1 MKSLSFILLL
11 CFLILVSN
19 NTIAQTSS
27 CDFIVTK
34 AICLENGLKEICV
47 EGLDIPG
54 THEWDITAIGGSCTQ
69 IHFTGQKVCLQCT
82 LTGNG
87 YIQIDHTFNPLDGLP
102 ESCTKNV
109 YVSCNPNCSLWNF
122 STVFNSECSVTFSI
136 NPNFNADNITWVFG
150 DGSNSVQTPFSI
162 NSIAHLYS
170 VPGTYQVCVTLRF
183 DNFYYQTCCF
193 DVFVPP
199 CPECEPD
206 PISWEE
212 CPPAGEECCIKF
224 SFNSPYDS
232 PEFVWDFG
240 DQSPPVSTTT
250 KTVEHNF
257 IGRGP
262 YYICV
267 TYTIEDRLY
276 TCCEWIDL
284 PPCDCCESADF
295 AFDVQ
300 TITNYLSCMS
310 NVYKCTPVCDRP
322 GITVHKWMYS
332 DGTVIMT
339 GTPGGAPPDHV
350 FTNYLNTS
358 GQVCVTH
365 QILCDNQ
372 IIDEVIKCL
381 PFYPGAY
388 LGKAGEDLEMSDVL
402 NNQGG
407 ITVFDFITQNA
418 SNPAAPLYIEGNLI
432 VDINSN
438 FNQGIWNMARGS
450 QIIVNYNRT
459 FGLNGTTIQTARRVN
474 IGFPCCRWDGIK
486 VNPRATLNWTSTT
499 ITDAE
504 IMLEL
509 LSPYISIGATLN
521 FTDNDFL
528 ENVNGIRSFRH
539 RPRFGNFHNNTFEG
553 CKNCTVLCGCDEG
566 TGIYLDMDGI
576 TSLPTNFPVT
586 GSRNIIKNF
595 EYGIHAINTN
605 LSVKNFYIH
614 DVDDTGL
621 WFVKDL
627 ANPFN
632 LTMDLL
638 EFQNIPTAV
647 RDQISGGGSHI
658 LTAIASVPQ
667 PNSSLKFSEI
677 FRGYDVSIDQSQFSG
692 TINNNQ
698 ISTNGGA
705 TNFGIKVSL
714 TGSVGNQFTADHNQI
729 TVASGGSSC
738 MGISLLADV
747 DNQQNA
753 VLKFNEITAVG
764 LDPGAGIYVSNW
776 KTSSVTDNTLTMGS
790 PKPGIE
796 FSNSGGSL
804 IQCNGINFGTKGMLF
819 NISPEND
826 IVNNTCY
833 ANVNGVHFNG
843 NCQATK
849 GSFIAENKF
858 QSNAQEGSLY
868 NDVALTGVQHHQM
881 YNSWTPV
888 VSSVKAYHPVKAF
901 AKQCQFRA
909 PANAVKP
916 SVHLPEYVVVEL
928 FIKDGPAAGFPQEC
942 SIGTGGENYLQYH
955 SNDSLAA
962 LAYDE
967 LLGTSGL
974 FDSLDLPLAN
984 SLKQSI
990 YELILLWPGW
1000 INGHPNIAAFY
1011 TAHTNGFIGQSSTL
1025 RGQMK
1030 DFLLVLEAQ
1039 ANALDALYDQ
1049 YDSLAAQLAALDLQ
1063 LLNETDP
1070 VIIENLLNQMA
1081 DIEQQMEALV
1091 LTITTQI
1098 QSNAQANLAAI
1109 NAFQT
1114 INNNLSAAT
1123 PDELNEKKIND
1134 LILKIWR
1141 AETLTMTEEDDLRA
1155 IAQYCYAYGGRAV
1168 FDAQNLCLNLL
1179 GEYYAQENCSNNF
1192 GGVQTRLRKNFELQL
1207 SPNPVRDELIIRLET
1222 SDENQ
1227 WPDNL
1232 KLINSLGKS
1241 LDVELKR
1248 LDPHAASLPVGHLP
1262 NGVYFIS
1269 AEQNGQRN
1277 LFKFVVSH

>member
-1 MKSLSFILLL
+1 MRNLF
-11 CFLILVSN
+11 FLWAVAVFMLPMNGGS
-19 NTIAQTSS
+19 AQSGS
-27 CDFIVTK
+27 CDFLVTK
-34 AICLENGLKEICV
+34 TICLENGLKEICV
-47 EGLDIPG
+47 EGLDLPG
-54 THEWDITAIGGSCTQ
+54 THEWDITSVGGLCGQT
-69 IHFTGQKVCLQCT
+69 HFTGQKICFQCT
-82 LTGNG
+82 LSGNDHLL
-87 YIQIDHTFNPLDGLP
+87 IDHTFLPLEGLP
-102 ESCTKNV
+102 SSCNKRVN
-109 YVSCNPNCSLWNF
+109 VSCNPDCSSWNF
-122 STVFNSECSVTFSI
+122 STVFNGDCSVTFSL
-136 NPNFNADNITWVFG
+136 NPNFGAQNITWVFG
-150 DGSNSVQTPFSI
+150 DGSNSVQNPFDIKSI
-162 NSIAHLYS
+162 NHLYAD
-170 VPGTYQVCVTLRF
+170 PGTYQVCVTIHV
-183 DNFYYQTCCF
+183 DDYYYQTCCF
-193 DVFVPP
+193 DVYVPP

-212 CPPAGEECCIKF
+212 CPPAGDECCISF
-224 SFNSPYDS
+224 NFNSPYNS
-232 PEFVWDFG
+232 PQFVWDFG
-240 DQSPPVSTTT
+240 DQSPPVTTTT
-250 KTVEHNF
+250 KTAEHNF

-262 YYICV
+262 FYICV
-267 TYTIEDRLY
+267 TYFIEDQPY

-295 AFDVQ
+295 SFDVQ
-300 TITNYLSCMS
+300 NFTNYESCMG
-310 NVYKCTPVCDRP
+310 NMYKCAPLCDRP
-322 GITVHKWMYS
+322 GMTVHQWIYS
-332 DGTVIMT
+332 DGTVILT

-350 FTNYLNTS
+350 FTNYVNST

-372 IIDEVIKCL
+372 VIDAVTKCL

-388 LGKAGEDLEMSDVL
+388 LGKAGEDLKMSDVL
-402 NNQGG
+402 SNQGG
-407 ITVFDFITQNA
+407 ITVLDFITQNA
-418 SNPAAPLYIEGNLI
+418 SNPIIPLYIEGNLI

-438 FNQGIWNMARGS
+438 FNQGVWNMARGS
-450 QIIVNYNRT
+450 QIIVNYNRV
-459 FGLNGTTIQTARRVN
+459 FGLTGTVIQTAFRRN
-474 IGFPCCRWDGIK
+474 IHFNCCRWGGIK
-486 VNPRATLNWTSTT
+486 ANPRATLNWSSAT

-521 FTDNDFL
+521 FTDNNFL

-576 TSLPTNFPVT
+576 SSLPTNFPVT

-614 DVDDTGL
+614 DVDGTGL
-621 WFVKDL
+621 WFVKNL
-627 ANPFN
+627 ANPFH

-647 RDQISGGGSHI
+647 RDQISGGGSHN

-677 FRGYDVSIDQSQFSG
+677 FRGYDITIDQSQFIG
-692 TINNNQ
+692 TINHNQ
-698 ISTNGGA
+698 IATNGGA

-714 TGSVGNQFTADHNQI
+714 TGSVGNQFTADHNQV
-729 TVASGGSSC
+729 TVASGGNSC
-738 MGISLLADV
+738 MGISLLADM

-776 KTSSVTDNTLTMGS
+776 KTSNVTDNTLTMGS

-843 NCQATK
+843 NCQATA

-858 QSNAQEGSLY
+858 QSNSQEGSLY
-868 NDVALTGVQHHQM
+868 NGDALTGIQHHQM
-881 YNSWTPV
+881 YNSWLPV
-888 VSSVKAYHPVKAF
+888 VSSVKAYHPVRAL
-901 AKQCQFRA
+901 AEQCQFWA
-909 PANAVKP
+909 PANAVDP
-916 SVHLPEYVVVEL
+916 SIHYPMRQVEEL
-928 FIKDGPAAGFPQEC
+928 FFRNGPPAGFPQAC

-955 SNDSLAA
+955 SNDSLTA

-990 YELILLWPGW
+990 YELILSWPGW
-1000 INGHPNIAAFY
+1000 INGHANIAAFY
-1011 TAHTNGFIGQSSTL
+1011 NANINGFIGQSSAL

-1039 ANALDALYDQ
+1039 AIALNALYAQ
-1049 YDSLAAQLAALDLQ
+1049 YDSLAVQLAALDLQ
-1063 LLNETDP
+1063 LLNETDSL
-1070 VIIENLLNQMA
+1070 VIENLLNQMGS
-1081 DIEQQMEALV
+1081 IESQMEDLIQI
-1091 LTITTQI
+1091 ITSHM
-1098 QSNAQANLAAI
+1098 QSNEQANLTAI
-1109 NAFQT
+1109 NDFQT
-1114 INNNLSAAT
+1114 TNNNLSAT
-1123 PDELNEKKIND
+1123 TLDELNEKKIND
-1134 LILKIWR
+1134 IILKIWR

-1168 FDAQNLCLNLL
+1168 FDGQNLCLTLL

-1227 WPDNL
+1227 WPDDL
-1232 KLINSLGKS
+1232 KLINSLGKF

-1262 NGVYFIS
+1262 SGLYFIS
-1269 AEQNGQRN
+1269 AEQYGQRK
-1277 LFKFVVSH
+1277 LFKFIVSH

>member
-11 CFLILVSN
+11 CFMILVSN

-34 AICLENGLKEICV
+34 AICLENGLNEICV

-69 IHFTGQKVCLQCT
+69 IHFTGQKVCFQCT

-109 YVSCNPNCSLWNF
+109 HASCNPNCSSWNF
-122 STVFNSECSVTFSI
+122 STVFNSDCSVTFSI

-193 DVFVPP
+193 EVFVPP

-240 DQSPPVSTTT
+240 DQSPPVTTTT
-250 KTVEHNF
+250 KSVEHNF

-267 TYTIEDRLY
+267 TYFIEDQAY

-295 AFDVQ
+295 SFDVQ
-300 TITNYLSCMS
+300 NFTNYESCMG
-310 NVYKCTPVCDRP
+310 NMYKCAPLCDRP
-322 GITVHKWMYS
+322 GMTVHKWMYS
-332 DGTVIMT
+332 DGTVIIT

-350 FTNYLNTS
+350 FTNYVNAT

-388 LGKAGEDLEMSDVL
+388 LGKAGEDLKMSDVL
-402 NNQGG
+402 SNQGG
-407 ITVFDFITQNA
+407 ITVFEFITQNA
-418 SNPAAPLYIEGNLI
+418 NNPTVPLYIEGNLI

-438 FNQGIWNMARGS
+438 FNNGIWNMARGS
-450 QIIVNYNRT
+450 QITVNYNRV
-459 FGLNGTTIQTARRVN
+459 FGLTGTIIQTAFRRN
-474 IGFPCCRWDGIK
+474 INFDCCRWVGIK
-486 VNPRATLNWTSTT
+486 ANPRATLNWSSAT

-586 GSRNIIKNF
+586 GTRNIIKNF
-595 EYGIHAINTN
+595 EFGIHAINTN

-632 LTMDLL
+632 LTIDLL
-638 EFQNIPTAV
+638 EFQNIPAAV
-647 RDQISGGGSHI
+647 RDQISGGGSHT
-658 LTAIASVPQ
+658 LTAVASIPQ

-698 ISTNGGA
+698 IATNGGA

-729 TVASGGSSC
+729 TVASGGNSC

-747 DNQQNA
+747 DNEQNA

-776 KTSSVTDNTLTMGS
+776 KTSSVTDNMLTMGS

-804 IQCNGINFGTKGMLF
+804 IQCNGINFGTKGLLF

-826 IVNNTCY
+826 IVNNTCN
-833 ANVNGVHFNG
+833 ANVIGVHFNG
-843 NCQATK
+843 NCQAIT

-858 QSNAQEGSLY
+858 QSNSQEGSLY
-868 NDVALTGVQHHQM
+868 NDNALTGIQHHSM
-881 YNSWTPV
+881 YNSWLPV
-888 VSSVKAYHPVKAF
+888 VSSVKAWHPNSFNA
-901 AKQCQFRA
+901 AQCQFWA
-909 PANAVKP
+909 PVNAVKP
-916 SVHLPEYVVVEL
+916 SVHLPKHFVADL
-928 FIKDGPAAGFPQEC
+928 FIQDGPPAGFPQEC

-955 SNDSLAA
+955 SNDSSAG
-962 LAYDE
+962 LAYNT
-967 LLGTSGL
+967 LLGIGDL
-974 FDSLDLPLAN
+974 FDSLELPLAN
-984 SLKQSI
+984 SMKQSI
-990 YELILLWPGW
+990 YELILLWPDW
-1000 INGHPNIAAFY
+1000 INEHPNIAAFY
-1011 TAHTNGFIGQSSTL
+1011 SSHTNGFIGQSVAL
-1025 RGQMK
+1025 RGQMN

-1039 ANALDALYDQ
+1039 ANALNTLYAQ
-1049 YDSLAAQLAALDLQ
+1049 YDSLDGQLSVLDLQ
-1063 LLNETDP
+1063 LQNETDP
-1070 VIIENLLNQMA
+1070 VIIENLLT
-1081 DIEQQMEALV
+1081 QMESIELQMED
-1091 LTITTQI
+1091 LI
-1098 QSNAQANLAAI
+1098 QSISSQMQSDEQTNLTAI
-1109 NAFQT
+1109 NDFQMT
-1114 INNNLSAAT
+1114 NNNLSVT
-1123 PDELNEKKIND
+1123 TLDELNEKKIND
-1134 LILKIWR
+1134 IILKIWR
-1141 AETLTMTEEDDLRA
+1141 AEILTMTEEGDLQE
-1155 IAQYCYAYGGRAV
+1155 IAQYCYAFGGRAV
-1168 FDAQNLCLNLL
+1168 FDAQNLCLNLF
-1179 GEYYAQENCSNNF
+1179 GEYYSQENCSSSF
-1192 GGVQTRLRKNFELQL
+1192 GALQTRIKDKFEFQL
-1207 SPNPVRDELIIRLET
+1207 SPNPVSDELIIRLGSSNER
-1222 SDENQ
+1222 Q
-1227 WPDNL
+1227 WPDDL
-1232 KLINSLGKS
+1232 RLINSLGKS
-1241 LDVELKR
+1241 MAVKLKR
-1248 LDPHAASLPVGHLP
+1248 LDPYEASLQVRHLP
-1262 NGVYFIS
+1262 NGVYFIL
-1269 AEQNGQRN
+1269 AEQKGQRK
-1277 LFKFVVSH
+1277 LFKFVISH